1 VMRLGV
7 AAAAFVPEGAFPP
20 PLDRQSRSIHPSPQ
34 GEPSPQSHSDPCF
47 AADRNRSIRLGSAR
61 RVARVRS
68 LRALLTRLGAIIALL
83 LLAPAA
89 DARRDRTV
97 SGDVIKAARYLQ
109 TARLDDARAVL
120 GDLQKRAADTPE
132 VKWLEA
138 ELAFQSGDYA
148 AALRQLDKV
157 PDDAVEGLVGQTRK
171 LAASTRS
178 VTEGFAEARSPQGH
192 FIIRYAPGPD
202 ATIAGLAG
210 EVLDAAWQAIGD
222 DLGLEPADPIRVEL
236 LGAPSDL
243 AKMSPL
249 TETDI
254 ETTGTIALSKYN
266 KLMVVSPRATLFGYP
281 WMDTLA
287 HEYTHLVVS
296 RLSHDTVPVW
306 LQEGLARLEQTRW
319 RRAPELQLSA
329 TEQALLSA
337 ALRKG
342 RLITFEEM
350 HPSMAK
356 LPSQEAAA
364 LAYAE
369 VYTLV
374 GWMQNKIGY
383 RGIRDALIAQR
394 DGKSARRAVA
404 EALGIPWSAVEKEW
418 RAHLK
423 VGDTKARAGKP
434 IKFAKGGID
443 SENVGLEQV
452 NVRARK
458 HARLGGML
466 RARGQNEAAVVEY
479 EKALGGGPEP
489 FVAGKLARTLVEL
502 GRFDRAI
509 ELATPLVAADHHDA
523 VAAVTLGM
531 ARSAR
536 RQWRE
541 AITAYEQALGVS
553 PFDPTTRCGLAE
565 AYAQTNDAR
574 ATRERSA
581 CEQLKN

>member
-1 VMRLGV
+1 MIRRAPRAALLGAALV
-7 AAAAFVPEGAFPP
+7 AA
-20 PLDRQSRSIHPSPQ
+20 
-34 GEPSPQSHSDPCF
+34 
-47 AADRNRSIRLGSAR
+47 
-61 RVARVRS
+61 
-68 LRALLTRLGAIIALL
+68 LGA
-83 LLAPAA
+83 APAA
-89 DARRDRTV
+89 ARRDRTV
-97 SGDVIKAARYLQ
+97 TGDAIKAARFLQ
-109 TARLDDARAVL
+109 TARLDEARALL
-120 GDLQKRAADTPE
+120 GDLQRRAPDAVE

-148 AALRQLDKV
+148 GAVKHLDKV
-157 PDDAVEGLVGQTRK
+157 SDDAFEGIAQTRK
-171 LAASTRS
+171 LALSTLA
-178 VTEGFAEARSPQGH
+178 VTEAFVETRSPQGH
-192 FIIRYAPGPD
+192 FLVRHAPGPD

-210 EVLDAAWQAIGD
+210 EVLDAAWDTIGN
-222 DLGLEPADPIRVEL
+222 DLGLKPADPIRVEL

-243 AKMSPL
+243 AKLSPL
-249 TETDI
+249 TETEI

-266 KLMVVSPRATLFGYP
+266 KLMVVSPRATIFGYP

-296 RLSHDTVPVW
+296 RLAHDAVPVW

-319 RRAPELQLSA
+319 RRAPALQLST
-329 TEQALLSA
+329 TEQALLTA

-342 RLITFEEM
+342 RLITFDEM

-356 LPSQEAAA
+356 LASQEAAA

-374 GWMQNKIGY
+374 GWMQGKIGY
-383 RGIRDALIAQR
+383 RGIREALIAQR
-394 DGKSARRAVA
+394 EGKSARRAVA
-404 EALGIPWSAVEKEW
+404 EALGMSWTAVEKEW

-423 VGDTKARAGKP
+423 VGDARARAGKP
-434 IKFAKGGID
+434 IKFAKGGVN

-452 NVRARK
+452 GLRARK
-458 HARLGGML
+458 HARIGGML
-466 RARGQNEAAVVEY
+466 RARGQNEAAAIEY
-479 EKALGGGPEP
+479 EKALAAGPEP

-509 ELATPLVAADHHDA
+509 ELATPLVVADDHDA

-536 RQWRE
+536 HQWPE

-565 AYAQTNDAR
+565 AYAQTHDPR
-574 ATRERSA
+574 ATRERAA
-581 CEQLKN
+581 CDQLKN

>member
-1 VMRLGV
+1 MR
-7 AAAAFVPEGAFPP
+7 
-20 PLDRQSRSIHPSPQ
+20 
-34 GEPSPQSHSDPCF
+34 
-47 AADRNRSIRLGSAR
+47 
-61 RVARVRS
+61 
-68 LRALLTRLGAIIALL
+68 RAV
-83 LLAPAA
+83 LLAVLALAVPAQ
-89 DARRDRTV
+89 ARRDRTV
-97 SGDVIKAARYLQ
+97 TGDVIKAARYLQ
-109 TARLDDARAVL
+109 TARIDDARAL
-120 GDLQKRAADTPE
+120 LADLQKRVPDTHE

-148 AALRQLDKV
+148 AALKHLDKV
-157 PDDAVEGLVGQTRK
+157 PDDAVDGLVGQTRK
-171 LAASTRS
+171 LAAQTQS
-178 VTEGFAEARSPQGH
+178 VTEGFAEAKSPRGH
-192 FIIRYAPGPD
+192 FVIRYAPGPD
-202 ATIAGLAG
+202 ATIAALAG
-210 EVLDAAWQAIGD
+210 EVLDAAWDAIGD
-222 DLGLEPADPIRVEL
+222 DLGYKPADAIRVEL

-243 AKMSPL
+243 AKLSPL
-249 TETDI
+249 TEQDI

-266 KLMVVSPRATLFGYP
+266 KLMVVSPRATIFGYP

-296 RLSHDTVPVW
+296 RVAHDAVPVW

-319 RRAPELQLSA
+319 RHEPELQLSA
-329 TEQALLSA
+329 TEQALLGA

-342 RLITFEEM
+342 RLITFDEM

-374 GWMQNKIGY
+374 GWMQGKIGY
-383 RGIRDALIAQR
+383 KGIRESLVAQR

-404 EALGIPWSAVEKEW
+404 EALGMSWTAVEKEW

-434 IKFAKGGID
+434 IRFAKGGVD

-452 NVRARK
+452 NTRARK

-466 RARGQNEAAVVEY
+466 RARGQNEAAAVEY
-479 EKALGGGPEP
+479 EKALANGPEP
-489 FVAGKLARTLVEL
+489 FVAGKLARTLIEL
-502 GRFDRAI
+502 GRFERAI
-509 ELATPLVAADHHDA
+509 ELATPLVAADDHDA
-523 VAAVTLGM
+523 VAAVTLGL

-536 RQWRE
+536 HQWPE
-541 AITAYEQALGVS
+541 AIAAYEIALGVS

-565 AYAQTNDAR
+565 AYAQLRDPR
-574 ATRERSA
+574 AARERAA
-581 CEQLKN
+581 CDQLKN